1 MEYARAYPYGL
12 LSSRSPLST
21 LWRRQ
26 RSPAARAVRVGR
38 PRRSVRACADFDFSP
53 EMQRPR
59 HIGRA
64 AARGTRSCSDRRSTA
79 CAPQPIEGRAQRARR
94 ESRTRVCQGGCAT
107 FARLAMS
114 AAAADCAAAS
124 ASAAADGAA
133 GDKHEELRVGVEPVW
148 QRACATVTG
157 RHILHLAFFCCV
169 VVLIC
174 ASQEP
179 RPVRLR
185 ALSSRE
191 TREMSTVTHVPL
203 TNRVHKTRRRSQ
215 GWCSTLRTH
224 TRALPPLR
232 QV

>member
-1 MEYARAYPYGL
+1 MTL
-12 LSSRSPLST
+12 TFPLKCSDRGT
-21 LWRRQ
+21 
-26 RSPAARAVRVGR
+26 S
-38 PRRSVRACADFDFSP
+38 
-53 EMQRPR
+53 
-59 HIGRA
+59 RA

-124 ASAAADGAA
+124 ASAAAYGAA

-169 VVLIC
+169 VVPIC

>member
-1 MEYARAYPYGL
+1 
-12 LSSRSPLST
+12 
-21 LWRRQ
+21 
-26 RSPAARAVRVGR
+26 
-38 PRRSVRACADFDFSP
+38 
-53 EMQRPR
+53 MQRPPTAAHR
-59 HIGRA
+59 RA

-191 TREMSTVTHVPL
+191 TREMSTATSHVPL

>member
-38 PRRSVRACADFDFSP
+38 SRRRVRTRDFDFSP

-59 HIGRA
+59 HIVY

-191 TREMSTVTHVPL
+191 TREMSTATSHVPL